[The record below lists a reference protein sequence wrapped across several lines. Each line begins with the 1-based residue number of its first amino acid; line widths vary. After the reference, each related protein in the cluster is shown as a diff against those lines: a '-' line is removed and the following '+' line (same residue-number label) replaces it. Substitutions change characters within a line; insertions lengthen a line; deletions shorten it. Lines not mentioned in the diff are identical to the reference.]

1 MPHTTAFSLFSLF
14 IIHFNVLFAQHD
26 GVLLTKNFKFKDGIY
41 LTLHDLQKNQPNYN
55 WNQVTANMA
64 SSDEGF
70 IVQVAS
76 MKVNEQVLDLEQ
88 VWGICIKGIPYVK
101 LPKGEVTNTATVFS
115 GLRVRGKICYYT
127 YKEAIKE
134 MREIKA
140 YNPVTGQPFRSAVLP
155 IERTVK
161 REKMLDFNSGNITDF
176 NKENFLDWIQNDPQ
190 LWNTVKDLT
199 PEEVDEKLFKCLL
212 IYIDRHEVYLK

>member
-1 MPHTTAFSLFSLF
+1 MLRTTLYLLIFLM
-14 IIHFNVLFAQHD
+14 INCQLFAQHD
-26 GVLLTKNFKFKDGIY
+26 SVLLTKNFKFKDGIY
-41 LTLHDLQKNQPNYN
+41 LTLHDLQKNQPSYT

-76 MKVNEQVLDLEQ
+76 MKVNEQALDLEQ
-88 VWGICIKGIPYVK
+88 VWGICIKGIPYIK
-101 LPKGEVTNTATVFS
+101 LPKGEVTDAATAFA

-127 YKEAIKE
+127 YKEAVKE

-155 IERTVK
+155 VERTVHRK
-161 REKMLDFNSGNITDF
+161 KMLNFNTGDITDF
-176 NKENFLDWIQNDPQ
+176 NKQNFLDWIQNDQQ

-199 PEEVDEKLFKCLL
+199 LEEVNEKLFKCLL
-212 IYIDRHEVYLK
+212 IYVDRNEVYLK